1 MSRKKRNLVV
11 LSAAVL
17 LFSMFVLV
25 PGGSAQAAAK
35 VLKIGVIMPLSGPI
49 SFVGVGLARS
59 IELYFDKINDEGG
72 LQLGADTYKIKA
84 IVEDS
89 KFDPVG
95 GSAAA
100 KKVVF
105 KDEARIVIGEIQPP
119 VTAAIYQVCESAKA
133 LHVVAW
139 IDAPGG
145 PGDVSAKSKWA
156 VRLNATSDCNWPT
169 NYDYIRK
176 TYPQAKRIYMIFPP
190 VDLPIEKAK
199 KLAEEKGFTVTG
211 QAVFE
216 GSTQDFLPY
225 HSKALATKPD
235 VIQAANNAQAGF
247 QVRTGRQL
255 GFKGVF
261 ISDSPLS
268 PSIIANTAGPDYS
281 YDILTN
287 GIDVAHATPDMK
299 DNMVRWAKKFKEPY
313 FEDAPLML
321 GAMEALVEAIK
332 KASSPEPEK
341 ILAAFDSM
349 TAPGS
354 IQTCW
359 GPAHMGGAKKYGV
372 NRVLARPVPMT
383 RIMKSGIEFI
393 GFNTPNVEE

>member
-1 MSRKKRNLVV
+1 MGRKRRNPVV
-11 LSAAVL
+11 LFAAVIL
-17 LFSMFVLV
+17 LSLAVLV
-25 PGGSAQAAAK
+25 PGSAQAAAK
-35 VLKIGVIMPLSGPI
+35 VLKVGIVLPLSGPI
-49 SFVGVGLARS
+49 SFVGVGLARAA
-59 IELYFDKINDEGG
+59 ELYFDKVNDEGG

-95 GSAAA
+95 AAAAA
-100 KKVVF
+100 KKIVF
-105 KDEARIVIGEIQPP
+105 KDEARIVIGEIQPA
-119 VTAAIYQVCESAKA
+119 VSAAIYQVCESAKA
-133 LHVVAW
+133 LHVLAH
-139 IDAPGG
+139 IDAPGV

-156 VRLNATSDCNWPT
+156 VRLNPTSDCNWPM
-169 NYDYIRK
+169 NYDYVRK

-190 VDLPIEKAK
+190 VDLPTEKAK

-211 QAVFE
+211 QVVFE
-216 GSTQDFLPY
+216 GMTQDFLPY
-225 HSKALATKPD
+225 YSKALTTTPD
-235 VIQAANNAQAGF
+235 VVQAANNAQAGF